1 MAKHF
6 FFNFSAV
13 IVTSDKPWS
22 ASHADLSKKTSI
34 PLSVTNVGDNKF
46 LIDLSMVETSLNA
59 IDSSIVYWN
68 APKDFIGNQVQLLH
82 FYIGFLCLFLYDWI
96 AEG

>member
-1 MAKHF
+1 
-6 FFNFSAV
+6 
-13 IVTSDKPWS
+13 
-22 ASHADLSKKTSI
+22 
-34 PLSVTNVGDNKF
+34 
-46 LIDLSMVETSLNA
+46 MVETSLNA